1 MFKEKLLTIAVLAA
15 VSFAASANSNIHGL
29 DGVRHQQKLNI
40 KPSQST
46 SKELING
53 LSPTLIKNYSLK
65 QRVSRTTAKS
75 SADGITPDQC
85 TTAEFAQYSGADL
98 VEYVSNAHLIGD
110 ANNVGYD
117 CFRVF
122 FEDNSNA
129 STIFSSSNVDAVA
142 TALIADLN
150 DGNLEREMYG
160 KVMYLRGMYYS
171 YAMLNSGITLPDET
185 KIKQALDL
193 INSTYLGS
201 SDDLVINKLLSE
213 TAHTTTSYYLAEN
226 LVSGDTSRIASFVSV
241 ADSWVN
247 VLNTIKAFHTDNF
260 SDSYQ
265 YSLYYLANSLMQSI
279 DLLISFSDRD
289 SVYNHATLPN
299 VLAEYSW
306 NVTVESQ
313 VDTNALTNLT
323 FMFKGSSISNE
334 VITAVQSVIDN
345 VDRFSSQHIGLLAG
359 IDSFDV
365 DCKVFERDS
374 SLCATDELVTEMRDY
389 ALPNTWRFGDI
400 TFITQMTK
408 KRSYHIYNSL
418 KATRSQFFRDTGIT
432 KAVANDPN
440 AQSTFV
446 IYGSPADY
454 QAFHSYL
461 YGLSSD
467 NGGIYIEQDGT
478 LYTFD
483 RPETDM
489 FVLEELARH
498 EYAHYLISRYLVNGM
513 WGETSMYDDNRMVWF
528 DEGLANYFTSATQ
541 HDGTA
546 PLATMIDMK
555 SWSDTSRTINEITN
569 TTYSD
574 GWMYPYSAILFNY
587 LEDIG
592 SNALVDLSS
601 ALVANDVVKFDSI
614 VSNLSSHNS
623 GFQTYA
629 DSLTTDGWQAPWWTY
644 KTKSQLEESSVDT
657 IQTSLSEAFTVELTC
672 NEVSDEFSC
681 SFALEST
688 QVSVINS
695 ILDAGIVTALQTGPN
710 NIETMTCHPTE
721 IGSTA
726 ECIGLLRPDN
736 VDYEN
741 ADSDGDGVPDKDD
754 AFPNDPT
761 EWADTDGDG
770 VGDNADAFPNDP
782 TETADTDGDGV
793 GNNADAFPN
802 DATETADTDGD
813 GVGDNA
819 DAFPNDATETV
830 DSDGDGVGDNADVFP
845 NDATETVD
853 SDGDGVGDNTD
864 AFPNDAT
871 ETVDSDGDGHG
882 DNSDYYPNDASKWQ
896 QETTPVVTPSE
907 AKSSSGGGSFSF
919 SIIAMML
926 IGFTRYRKK

>member
-1 MFKEKLLTIAVLAA
+1 MFREKLLTIAVLAA
-15 VSFAASANSNIHGL
+15 ISISTNAKSYIHGV
-29 DGVRHQQKLNI
+29 DGVRHQQKNDI
-40 KPSQST
+40 KPLQPT
-46 SKELING
+46 SKELINV
-53 LSPTLIKNYSLK
+53 LHPTPIKSYSLK
-65 QRVSRTTAKS
+65 QRVLRTTAKS

-85 TTAEFAQYSGADL
+85 TTEEFAQYSGSDL

-122 FEDNSNA
+122 FEDSSNA
-129 STIFSSSNVDAVA
+129 ATIFSSSNVYAIA

-150 DGNLEREMYG
+150 DGNSEREMHG

-193 INSTYLGS
+193 INSTYAGS
-201 SDDLVINKLLSE
+201 SDDLVINKLLAE
-213 TAHTTTSYYLAEN
+213 TAHTTTSYYLAEK

-247 VLNTIKAFHTDNF
+247 VLNTIKAFHTDDF

-279 DLLISFSDRD
+279 DLLISFSDSD
-289 SVYNHATLPN
+289 TVYHHTTLPN

-306 NVTVESQ
+306 NVP
-313 VDTNALTNLT
+313 VDSPVDVNALTNLT
-323 FMFKGSSISNE
+323 FMFQGSSVSNE
-334 VITAVQSVIDN
+334 VITAVQSIIDN
-345 VDRFSSQHIGLLAG
+345 SNRFSSQHIGLLAG
-359 IDSFDV
+359 IDSYDI
-365 DCKVFERDS
+365 DCKIFERDS
-374 SLCATDELVTEMRDY
+374 SLCATDELVSEMRDY
-389 ALPNTWRFGDI
+389 ALPNTWTFGDI

-408 KRSYHIYNSL
+408 ERSYHIYNSL

-432 KAVANDPN
+432 EAVANDPN

-555 SWSDTSRTINEITN
+555 GWSDTSRTINEITN
-569 TTYSD
+569 TSYSD

-592 SNALVDLSS
+592 SDALLDLSA
-601 ALVANDVVKFDSI
+601 ALVADDIAKFDSI
-614 VSNLSSHNS
+614 VSDLSSHNS

-629 DSLTTDGWQAPWWTY
+629 DSLTTVGWQAPWWTY
-644 KTKSQLEESSVDT
+644 KTGAQLEESNVDA
-657 IQTSLSEAFTVELTC
+657 IQTSLAAAFSV
-672 NEVSDEFSC
+672 NVSCDESGEEFSC
-681 SFALEST
+681 SFALDST

-695 ILDAGIVTALQTGPN
+695 TLDAGIITALQTGAN

-754 AFPNDPT
+754 VFPNDPT

-770 VGDNADAFPNDP
+770 LGDNADVFPNDP
-782 TETADTDGDGV
+782 NETT
-793 GNNADAFPN
+793 
-802 DATETADTDGD
+802 DTDGD

-819 DAFPNDATETV
+819 DAFPNDATETLDT
-830 DSDGDGVGDNADVFP
+830 DSDGVGDNA
-845 NDATETVD
+845 
-853 SDGDGVGDNTD
+853 D

-896 QETTPVVTPSE
+896 QEVTTPPE
-907 AKSSSGGGSFSF
+907 AKSSSGGGSFGF
-919 SIIAMML
+919 SIMAMML
-926 IGFTRYRKK
+926 IGFTRYRK

>member
-15 VSFAASANSNIHGL
+15 ISISTNANSNIHGL
-29 DGVRHQQKLNI
+29 DGIKHQQNLEL

-46 SKELING
+46 NKELIKG
-53 LSPTLIKNYSLK
+53 LHPTTIKNSSLK
-65 QRVSRTTAKS
+65 QLVSRNIAKS

-98 VEYVSNAHLIGD
+98 VEYVSNAHTIGNSAD
-110 ANNVGYD
+110 VGYD

-129 STIFSSSNVDAVA
+129 STIFSSSNVDTIA
-142 TALIADLN
+142 TALIADIT
-150 DGNLEREMYG
+150 DGNSEREMYG
-160 KVMYLRGMYYS
+160 KVMYLRGMYYG
-171 YAMLNSGITLPDET
+171 YAMLNSGITLPDEA

-193 INSTYLGS
+193 INSTYEGS
-201 SDDLVINKLLSE
+201 SDDLVINKLLAE
-213 TAHTTTSYYLAEN
+213 TAHTTTSYYLAEK
-226 LVSGDTSRIASFVSV
+226 LVSGDASRIASFVSV
-241 ADSWVN
+241 TDSWVN
-247 VLNTIKAFHTDNF
+247 VLNTIKAFHTDDF

-265 YSLYYLANSLMQSI
+265 YSLYYLVNSLMQSI
-279 DLLISFSDRD
+279 DLLISFSDSD

-306 NVTVESQ
+306 NVTVESP

-345 VDRFSSQHIGLLAG
+345 VDRFSSQHIGLLTG

-374 SLCATDELVTEMRDY
+374 ALCATNELIAEMRDY
-389 ALPNTWRFGDI
+389 ALPNTWIFGDI

-408 KRSYHIYNSL
+408 ERSYHIYNSL
-418 KATRSQFFRDTGIT
+418 KATRSQFFRDTEIT
-432 KAVANDPN
+432 QAVANDPN

-541 HDGTA
+541 HNGTA
-546 PLATMIDMK
+546 PLATMIEMK
-555 SWSDTSRTINEITN
+555 SWSGTSRNISEITN
-569 TTYSD
+569 TSYSD

-592 SNALVDLSS
+592 SDALVDLSA
-601 ALVANDVVKFDSI
+601 ALVADDIAKFDSI
-614 VSNLSSHNS
+614 VSDLSSHNS
-623 GFQTYA
+623 DFQTYA
-629 DSLTTDGWQAPWWTY
+629 DSLTADGWQAPWWTY
-644 KTKSQLEESSVDT
+644 KTGAQLEESNVDA
-657 IQTSLSEAFTVELTC
+657 IQTSLADALSVD
-672 NEVSDEFSC
+672 VSCDESDDEFSC
-681 SFALEST
+681 SFSLEST
-688 QVSVINS
+688 QVNVINS
-695 ILDAGIVTALQTGPN
+695 TLDAGIVTALQTGPN
-710 NIETMTCHPTE
+710 NVETMTCHPAE

-726 ECIGLLRPDN
+726 ECIGLLRADD

-741 ADSDGDGVPDKDD
+741 TDSDGDGVADKDD

-761 EWADTDGDG
+761 EWVDTDGDGVGDNGDAFPNDPNETTDTDGDG
-770 VGDNADAFPNDP
+770 VGDNAD
-782 TETADTDGDGV
+782 V
-793 GNNADAFPN
+793 FPN
-802 DATETADTDGD
+802 DATETLDSDGD

-830 DSDGDGVGDNADVFP
+830 DSDGDGVGDNA
-845 NDATETVD
+845 
-853 SDGDGVGDNTD
+853 D

-896 QETTPVVTPSE
+896 QETTPTQP
-907 AKSSSGGGSFSF
+907 ATDKSSGGGSFGF
-919 SIIAMML
+919 SVIALIL
-926 IGFTRYRKK
+926 IGFTRYKKK